1 MGMGEAVTFPQS
13 FLQEETQKAQF
24 ALQLSLE
31 EAELVFNGDKRAL
44 VYDEP
49 LEKSSEQPYYVMV
62 DEKIVGAVKLGYGFR
77 FDDEAEFL
85 LTKSI
90 HREEQWRKN
99 LHGYR
104 IEMAGMF
111 DSPLPVYLSD
121 DDRDQKILEVE
132 KMSGVVTT
140 DVWKSVTEER
150 VVAAAVLVPNKT
162 DLHGEIY
169 DEETVRAAAYYFMEH
184 YLQDEE
190 HGIDVMHDDEVVPD
204 AIRVLQ
210 SFVLDEEKTYSVEV
224 PALDQE
230 HDMKEKSEISFPAG
244 TWIMYARVIS
254 DTLWEKVKKGEL
266 KSWSIAGL
274 ARVREL
280 RKKLKVA

>member
-1 MGMGEAVTFPQS
+1 MNMDRVEEFVQS
-13 FLQEETQKAQF
+13 FLYEETEQSQY
-24 ALQLSLE
+24 ALQLSSDD
-31 EAELVFNGDKRAL
+31 ADLVFSNEKRVI

-49 LEKSSEQPYYVMV
+49 LEKSSEHPYYVMV
-62 DEKIVGAVKLGYGFR
+62 GGKIVGVVKLGYEFR
-77 FDDEAEFL
+77 FDNEAEFN
-85 LTKSI
+85 LTKDL
-90 HREEQWRKN
+90 HKEEVWRET
-99 LHGYR
+99 LCAYR
-104 IEMAGMF
+104 VEMAGMF
-111 DSPLPVYLSD
+111 DSPLAVYLSEED
-121 DDRDQKILEVE
+121 KNQRILEVE

-150 VVAAAVLVPNKT
+150 IIAAAVLVPDKT

-169 DEETVRAAAYYFMEH
+169 DKETVRAASYYFMEN
-184 YLQDEE
+184 YLQDDE

-210 SFVLDEEKTYSVEV
+210 SFILDEEKTYNVEV
-224 PALDQE
+224 PALDPDHE
-230 HDMKEKSEISFPAG
+230 TKEESDITFPEG

-254 DTLWEKVKKGEL
+254 DTLWDRVKKGEL
-266 KSWSIAGL
+266 NSWSIAGL